1 MIVTHGIVFAGIFLT
16 TTIIGLYA
24 VWRVT
29 SKPSPYLREIDLQ
42 VGQIILYHS
51 IPHKIVLKKYA
62 EKYVDIDAQ
71 YYIVPVDVYGKL
83 VSATPTYIWVP
94 FSMLKAL
101 PIEDTHRRYWDSMYY
116 KWEET
121 YHPPIKTVSEK
132 DTPLSRYHL
141 SEDD

>member
-1 MIVTHGIVFAGIFLT
+1 MWYVVAFLVGMIFCW
-16 TTIIGLYA
+16 IIA
-24 VWRVT
+24 
-29 SKPSPYLREIDLQ
+29 KMID
-42 VGQIILYHS
+42 S
-51 IPHKIVLKKYA
+51 TP
-62 EKYVDIDAQ
+62 D
-71 YYIVPVDVYGKL
+71 VPVDVYGKL
-83 VSATPTYIWVP
+83 VSATPTYTFVP

-132 DTPLSRYHL
+132 DTPLSRYHF